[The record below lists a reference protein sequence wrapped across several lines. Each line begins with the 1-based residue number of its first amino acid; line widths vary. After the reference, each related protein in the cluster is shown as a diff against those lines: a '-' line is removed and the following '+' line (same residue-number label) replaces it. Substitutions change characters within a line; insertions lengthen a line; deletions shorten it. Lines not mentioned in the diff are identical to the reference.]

1 MWDHAVLRNFILIIV
16 FTILG
21 ACSAP
26 LEEGISDPFE
36 ASNRQVHEINKS
48 LDKNIVRPVAVL
60 YGDSTPVK
68 LQSAVNNIAMNF
80 SLPSNSINYIL
91 QGEIKN
97 ASNSSMKFLVN
108 STLGVIGIYD
118 ASSQLGIKSEKT
130 DFGETMAK
138 WGIGEGPYLDILVL
152 GPSNQRDG
160 IGRMVDIVFDPVG
173 LIGAGPKGVATVTS
187 LAFGLSARSQFRE
200 SIDSILYQS
209 ADSYAQSRLFFLQ
222 NRRYELGTNQTVP
235 YIDPYN

>member
-1 MWDHAVLRNFILIIV
+1 
-16 FTILG
+16 
-21 ACSAP
+21 
-26 LEEGISDPFE
+26 
-36 ASNRQVHEINKS
+36 
-48 LDKNIVRPVAVL
+48 
-60 YGDSTPVK
+60 
-68 LQSAVNNIAMNF
+68 
-80 SLPSNSINYIL
+80 
-91 QGEIKN
+91 
-97 ASNSSMKFLVN
+97 
-108 STLGVIGIYD
+108 
-118 ASSQLGIKSEKT
+118 
-130 DFGETMAK
+130 MAK

-187 LAFGLSARSQFRE
+187 LAFCLSARSQFRE

>member
-1 MWDHAVLRNFILIIV
+1 M

-60 YGDSTPVK
+60 YGDSTPVQ

-80 SLPSNSINYIL
+80 SLPGNSINYIL
-91 QGEIKN
+91 QGEIKS

-108 STLGVIGIYD
+108 STLGVVGIYD

-222 NRRYELGTNQTVP
+222 NRRYELGTNQTMP

>member
-1 MWDHAVLRNFILIIV
+1 M

-48 LDKNIVRPVAVL
+48 LDKNIVRPIAVL
-60 YGDSTPVK
+60 YGDSTPVQ

-91 QGEIKN
+91 QGEIKS

-108 STLGVIGIYD
+108 STLGVVGIYD

-222 NRRYELGTNQTVP
+222 NRRYELGTNQTMP

>member
-1 MWDHAVLRNFILIIV
+1 V

-26 LEEGISDPFE
+26 LEVGISDPFE

-48 LDKNIVRPVAVL
+48 LDRNIVRPIAVF
-60 YGDSTPVK
+60 YGDSTPVQ

-91 QGEIKN
+91 QGEIKS

-108 STLGVIGIYD
+108 STLGVVGIYD

-173 LIGAGPKGVATVTS
+173 LIGAGAKGVATFTS
-187 LAFGLSARSQFRE
+187 VAFGLSARSQFRE

>member
-1 MWDHAVLRNFILIIV
+1 MKNFVLIIV

-26 LEEGISDPFE
+26 LEVGISDPFE

-48 LDKNIVRPVAVL
+48 LDRNIVRPIAVV
-60 YGDSTPVK
+60 YGDSTPVQ

-91 QGEIKN
+91 QGEIKS

-108 STLGVIGIYD
+108 STLGVVGIYD

-130 DFGETMAK
+130 DFGETLAK

-173 LIGAGPKGVATVTS
+173 LIGAGAKGVATFTS
-187 LAFGLSARSQFRE
+187 VAFGLSARSQFRE

-222 NRRYELGTNQTVP
+222 NRRYELGTNQTEP

>member
-1 MWDHAVLRNFILIIV
+1 MKNFVLIIV

-26 LEEGISDPFE
+26 LEVGISDPFE

-48 LDKNIVRPVAVL
+48 LDRNIVRPIAVL
-60 YGDSTPVK
+60 YGDSTPVQ

-91 QGEIKN
+91 QGEIKS

-108 STLGVIGIYD
+108 STLGVVGIYD

-173 LIGAGPKGVATVTS
+173 LIGAGAKGVATFTS
-187 LAFGLSARSQFRE
+187 VAFGLSARSQFRE

-222 NRRYELGTNQTVP
+222 NRRYELGTNQTEP

>member
-1 MWDHAVLRNFILIIV
+1 MRNFILIIV

-26 LEEGISDPFE
+26 LEDGISDPFE

-60 YGDSTPVK
+60 YGDGTPVK

-97 ASNSSMKFLVN
+97 ASNSSIKFLVN

>member
-1 MWDHAVLRNFILIIV
+1 MKNFVFIIV
-16 FTILG
+16 STILG

-26 LEEGISDPFE
+26 LEVGISDPFE

-48 LDKNIVRPVAVL
+48 LDKNIVRPIAVL
-60 YGDSTPVK
+60 YGDSTPVQ

-91 QGEIKN
+91 QGEIKS

-108 STLGVIGIYD
+108 STLGVVGIYD

-173 LIGAGPKGVATVTS
+173 LIGAGAKGVATVTS
-187 LAFGLSARSQFRE
+187 VAFGLSARSQFRE
-200 SIDSILYQS
+200 SIDSIPV
-209 ADSYAQSRLFFLQ
+209 SYTHLTLPTKA
-222 NRRYELGTNQTVP
+222 
-235 YIDPYN
+235 

>member
-1 MWDHAVLRNFILIIV
+1 MKNFILIIV

-36 ASNRQVHEINKS
+36 ASNRQIHEINKS
-48 LDKNIVRPVAVL
+48 LDKNIIRPVAVL
-60 YGDSTPVK
+60 YGNSTPVK
-68 LQSAVNNIAMNF
+68 LQSAVNNIAVNF
-80 SLPSNSINYIL
+80 SLPNNSINYIL
-91 QGEIKN
+91 QGEIKS
-97 ASNSSMKFLVN
+97 ASKSSLKFLVN
-108 STLGVIGIYD
+108 STLGVVGIYD

-138 WGIGEGPYLDILVL
+138 WGIGEGPYLEILVL

-160 IGRMVDIVFDPVG
+160 IGRMVDIVFDPIG
-173 LIGAGPKGVATVTS
+173 LIGAVPKGVATVTS
-187 LAFGLSARSQFRE
+187 VAFGLSARSQFRE
-200 SIDSILYQS
+200 SIDGILYQS

>member
-1 MWDHAVLRNFILIIV
+1 V

-26 LEEGISDPFE
+26 LEVGISDPFE

-48 LDKNIVRPVAVL
+48 LDKNIVRPIAVL
-60 YGDSTPVK
+60 YGDSTPVQ

-91 QGEIKN
+91 QGEIKS

-108 STLGVIGIYD
+108 STLGVVGIYD

-173 LIGAGPKGVATVTS
+173 LIGAGAKGVATFTS
-187 LAFGLSARSQFRE
+187 VAFGLSTRSQFRE

-222 NRRYELGTNQTVP
+222 NRRYELGTNQTLP

>member
-1 MWDHAVLRNFILIIV
+1 MKNFVLIIV

-26 LEEGISDPFE
+26 LEVGISDPFE

-48 LDKNIVRPVAVL
+48 LDKNIVRPIAVL
-60 YGDSTPVK
+60 YGDSTPVQ

-91 QGEIKN
+91 QGEIKS

-108 STLGVIGIYD
+108 SILGVVGIYD

-173 LIGAGPKGVATVTS
+173 LIGAGAKGVATVTS
-187 LAFGLSARSQFRE
+187 VAFGLSARSQFRE

-222 NRRYELGTNQTVP
+222 NRRYELGTNQTEP

>member
-1 MWDHAVLRNFILIIV
+1 MRNFILIIV

-36 ASNRQVHEINKS
+36 VSNRQVHEINKS

-68 LQSAVNNIAMNF
+68 LQSAVNNIATNF

-108 STLGVIGIYD
+108 STLGVIGI
-118 ASSQLGIKSEKT
+118 
-130 DFGETMAK
+130 
-138 WGIGEGPYLDILVL
+138 
-152 GPSNQRDG
+152 
-160 IGRMVDIVFDPVG
+160 
-173 LIGAGPKGVATVTS
+173 
-187 LAFGLSARSQFRE
+187 
-200 SIDSILYQS
+200 
-209 ADSYAQSRLFFLQ
+209 
-222 NRRYELGTNQTVP
+222 
-235 YIDPYN
+235 

>member
-1 MWDHAVLRNFILIIV
+1 M

-26 LEEGISDPFE
+26 LEQGISDPFE

-48 LDKNIVRPVAVL
+48 LDKNIVRPIAVL
-60 YGDSTPVK
+60 YGDSTPVQ

-91 QGEIKN
+91 QGEIKS

-222 NRRYELGTNQTVP
+222 NRRYELGTNQTMP